1 MILDHEQR
9 LTKIETSSKDG
20 KDDSKDSKDDSLKSQ
35 LLIMLA
41 KGLLAAVI
49 AIGALAGA
57 TPILKEIFK

>member
-9 LTKIETSSKDG
+9 LTKIETSGRDG
-20 KDDSKDSKDDSLKSQ
+20 RDDSLKSQ
-35 LLIMLA
+35 LLMMLA

-57 TPILKEIFK
+57 TPILKEIAK

>member
-9 LTKIETSSKDG
+9 LTKIETSSRDG
-20 KDDSKDSKDDSLKSQ
+20 GDDSLKSQ